1 MDEVAKILSSP
12 AVRAGLKVVA
22 PEIGLGLDLA
32 MTIVHGLFRARRKP
46 KIEDLLAA
54 MDKQLASLIAELAVT
69 KSRFR
74 QQELEIRIHTLLG
87 VILEWDKLK

>member
-1 MDEVAKILSSP
+1 MDEVAKILGNP

-32 MTIVHGLFRARRKP
+32 VTIVNGLFGSRRKP
-46 KIEDLLAA
+46 KVEKLVAV
-54 MDKQLASLIAELAVT
+54 MDKQLAGYLKELTTT
-69 KSRFR
+69 KSKLR

-87 VILEWDKLK
+87 IILEWDKLK